1 MNTSIPWW
9 RWLLTLVAGY
19 FLWEIG
25 KVLGG
30 ISALA
35 LAGDEAAIMGNFWP
49 MVILSIIQAVVI
61 VFGIRYVWRIVK
73 GGWASIGFD
82 KQNWMQDALYGSA
95 VGLTLA
101 ILQYFVILPLTGGAQ
116 RSDII
121 ASAEIMGT
129 SPLGLTAAIILGW
142 LAGALSEE
150 IFYRGHLIRSLSK
163 LLGGGRWTLMVSSIV
178 SIAIFAYGHI
188 YQGWIGALNAGMVA
202 IVYTALF
209 LWRKRLTAGIVAH
222 GVYNTLAFLGIYFF
236 LA

>member
-1 MNTSIPWW
+1 MITSIPWW
-9 RWLLTLVAGY
+9 RWLLILVAGY

-30 ISALA
+30 LSALA

-49 MVILSIIQAVVI
+49 LILLSIIQTAVI
-61 VFGIRYVWRIVK
+61 AFGIKYVWRIVN
-73 GGWASIGFD
+73 GGWASIGFVSE
-82 KQNWMQDALYGSA
+82 NWKQDAIYGIS

-101 ILQYFVILPLTGGAQ
+101 ILQYFVVLPLTGGAQ

-150 IFYRGHLIRSLSK
+150 IFFRGHLIRSLSE
-163 LLGGGRWTLMVSSIV
+163 LLGGGSWTLIVSSIV
-178 SIAIFAYGHI
+178 SIALFAYEHI
-188 YQGWIGALNAGMVA
+188 YQGWIGVLNAGMVA
-202 IVYTALF
+202 LAYTTLF
-209 LWRKRLTAGIVAH
+209 LWRKRLTAGIIAH

-236 LA
+236 LL

>member
-1 MNTSIPWW
+1 MNTFIPWW

-49 MVILSIIQAVVI
+49 IEILSIIQAVVI
-61 VFGIRYVWRIVK
+61 VFGIRYVWRIVN

-82 KQNWMQDALYGSA
+82 KQNWMQDALYGGA

-121 ASAEIMGT
+121 ASAEIMGM
-129 SPLGLTAAIILGW
+129 SPLVLTAAIILGW

-150 IFYRGHLIRSLSK
+150 IIYRGHLIRSLSK

-178 SIAIFAYGHI
+178 SIALFAYGHI

-202 IVYTALF
+202 LVYTMLF